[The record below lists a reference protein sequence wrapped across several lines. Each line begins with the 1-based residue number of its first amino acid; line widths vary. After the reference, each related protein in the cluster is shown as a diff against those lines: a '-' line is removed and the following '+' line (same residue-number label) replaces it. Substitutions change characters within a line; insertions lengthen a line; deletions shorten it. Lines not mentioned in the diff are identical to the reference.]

1 MDLFAGKKSSMQHLT
16 SRGTVIR
23 RRRTAKEIWKNRHYY
38 ILLLPALL
46 FFIFFHYVPMAGIIL
61 AFKDFSYSNGILGS
75 EWVGLEHFRRLFES
89 ASFYEVLSNTL
100 IISFYRIAFVF
111 VSPIIFA
118 LLLNELRNAKFKRF
132 VQTLSYLPHF
142 ISWVVLGGII
152 MELLS
157 PTRGIVNYFI
167 KLFGFEPIYFLS
179 SNDHFR
185 SVLIASDIWQSV
197 GWGSIIYLAAIAG
210 INPDQYE
217 SASIDGATRWQKVLK
232 ITIPSILP
240 TIVILFIFQ
249 LGGIM
254 HAGFD
259 QIFNLYNPSVYKVA
273 DIIDTYVYRVGLVN
287 LDYDYTAAVGLFKNV
302 IGFILVVLANVVTGR
317 IREGEYRLW

>member
-1 MDLFAGKKSSMQHLT
+1 MSFSPGKEPSLHLSAGGT
-16 SRGTVIR
+16 AFGRGK
-23 RRRTAKEIWKNRHYY
+23 TAKEIWKNRHYY

-46 FFIFFHYVPMAGIIL
+46 FFILFHYVPMAGIIL
-61 AFKDFSYSNGILGS
+61 AFKDFSYAKGIFGS
-75 EWVGLEHFRRLFES
+75 EWVGLEHFNRLFGS
-89 ASFYEVLSNTL
+89 NSFYEVLANTL
-100 IISFYRIAFVF
+100 IISFYRLAFVF
-111 VSPIIFA
+111 VAPIIFA
-118 LLLNELRNAKFKRF
+118 MLLNELRNVKFKRT
-132 VQTLSYLPHF
+132 VQTISYLPHF
-142 ISWVVLGGII
+142 ISWVVLGGIV

-167 KLFGFEPIYFLS
+167 QLFGFEPIYFLS
-179 SNDHFR
+179 SSEHFR
-185 SVLIASDIWQSV
+185 SVLIVSDIWQSV

-217 SASIDGATRWQKVLK
+217 SASIDGATRWQMAVK

-273 DIIDTYVYRVGLVN
+273 DIIDTYVYRIGLVN
-287 LDYDYTAAVGLFKNV
+287 LEYDYTTAVGLFKNV
-302 IGFILVVLANVVTGR
+302 VGFILVILANIVTGR